1 MAIAALKNGEV
12 KSNTE
17 AITALKNGEVKSNTE
32 AITALKNGEVKR
44 NTDAIT
50 ALKNGE
56 VKSNTTAIN
65 NLSVTVAENKKATDG
80 SLKKLE
86 DAFNKR
92 ISGQNAGQV
101 HLGID
106 TKENG
111 QLGMR
116 YFRTSMSKDGDA
128 HPDGTDS
135 LAIGNST
142 TKGSGAIG
150 IAAGGEN
157 FAAIEGK
164 DSIGIGNKVQIT
176 ADTKNENVIAVGTE
190 ASVLDQAAGAIAIG
204 YQTSIA
210 ATNENA
216 MAIGTG
222 AKTYAEDT
230 MALGHS
236 AQSNMKGSIA
246 IGAGAQ
252 VGEYLEPPVLNA
264 DGGKQDGLGSG
275 INGIAIGNGAQSM
288 SDATIAIGVN
298 AGAGMKKTGNIPLAA
313 SHIIIGDQ
321 AGEGLEG
328 LQNIALGYKSG
339 GNVQSNYNVS
349 IGSEAGRNILGSRT
363 DPIGKNV
370 SIGYHANFRK
380 AVTQPEQDV
389 EDTEGDPG
397 TTTPPKEKMMKIPR
411 IAEDSEKIRL
421 VQSTAIGS
429 ESIAAN
435 DGTAIGYQAQALGHS
450 GTAIGFTAI
459 AKGENT
465 VALGADAKAEA
476 GNVAIGS
483 GSVAPEQI
491 VTGKTAEYTGAKA
504 STTVVSVGNQTGH
517 MLRRVTNVGDAID
530 AQDAVTL
537 AQLKAGLAQVAKD
550 INVKA
555 QGPHAASGVG
565 YDLGAI
571 GGMPS
576 ITLQPGDQKT
586 GTIIHNVAKGV
597 NAGDAV
603 NLAQL
608 KEYTEQGMGHYF
620 STNAP
625 VAKSN
630 FDNGGATG
638 ENAVAF
644 GIAAASTAKYSAAMG
659 NYVQAQGEGS
669 LAIGTGYYDKED
681 PATKP
686 ATGEEVQPI
695 VTKAV
700 SGYRYNA
707 AIGAGAITE
716 GNYSMAVG
724 PRAMVRHKLDKQS
737 GESLSPDYSLA
748 MGYLATVYDR
758 NGIAIGNSA
767 EAHQQDGIAVG
778 RDSWSLRD
786 DAVVMGT
793 HNTAVGKQSAAV
805 GYQNGVSGMNTYVIG
820 SSNMN
825 LTDEDRKDV
834 LDTLAYAAT
843 KGITDDNSTVLGNNN
858 TFDPF
863 FEVKKSLDQK
873 TDVNIIKRGEDNH
886 LVGNQNAIN
895 MYNTHAFVVGSSNTL
910 TKTNNTGVL
919 GSGNTVTVDNTITLG
934 NTNEAG
940 GADTKILGHENT
952 ITAESAAII
961 GDKNRKISGDQI
973 HILGSSNENISS
985 TKGHIIGFA
994 NTEIAGTRHRII
1006 GDENRQVSG
1015 QHTVLLGDANV
1026 NIDAA
1031 NTQIFGDENTGVST
1045 VRSHIIGSLNSSIS
1059 GTGQQIIGDENKN
1072 IAGNR
1077 NVILGNKNNTVGTD
1091 TEGTQIFGDENTEVS
1106 ATKSHIIGSLNSSIA
1121 GTEQRIIGDENKNIA
1136 GNRNVVLGNK
1146 NKNIA
1151 ANTENTQVSGNE
1163 NADIAAVRSLVW
1175 GYQNQQVATGTA
1187 DTQIIGNRNSNIKAE
1202 RTQII
1207 GDSNAAGSVET
1218 NMTTG
1223 ASGEP
1228 IAQSTLTA
1236 ITDSQIMGNANK
1248 VQHSHVQVLGNRIST
1263 GLGNSAYIGDD
1274 AAYTDD
1280 AALSAGNT
1288 EYTKDAIYGYT
1299 FAAAKPTGVVTVG
1312 AKDKERRIQ
1321 NVAAGLVA
1329 PTATDAVN
1337 GSQLYQLTRPLHF
1350 GGDNSVFAE
1359 HEDHAKDKNV
1369 LHTGSNQILTIK
1381 GGADLSKVSAGNIG
1395 VVVDAEQ
1402 KTMNVKLA
1410 KNLTDL
1416 ESVTFGNDDTAM
1428 KLDGTTRSI
1437 SQVKKVTFGAPDAK
1451 NSVVID
1457 GTKNVLTGLSNTEWL
1472 PPAKRGADFD
1482 KSQAATQGQ
1491 LEAFEKTTQR
1501 GFDVYVNTED
1511 KADTFSVTLGDE
1523 KKNDAIGFLAG
1534 NNLTVTHKD
1543 KQITYALKD
1552 DLSVGRKTENGEP
1565 GKDGSIGVQGKNGE
1579 SVVINGKDGTVTMES
1594 AKDEHNNK
1602 NTISLNGKDGT
1613 VGITGKDGTGVV
1625 MNGENGTIAVQGKDG
1640 EDGKAG
1646 AAVVI
1651 DGKNGITTIAGKTD
1665 ENNKKNMI
1673 TLNGKDGSMGVSGKD
1688 GNHVTLNGNDGSIA
1702 IKGNDGTDTVFV
1714 TTQNGTVG
1722 VDGQDGTTR
1731 LVVKDGDKTNA
1742 LATVK
1747 DGLKFMGDAGTENK
1761 LSLNEQ
1767 LTITGGIA
1775 ASEALSTENNL
1786 GVVADGKHNLTVRLA
1801 KDLKGLDSI
1810 SLGDKEAPMKIDG
1823 TKKTISRIQTM
1834 IFGAPDST
1842 DRLTLHGDD
1851 KVITGLSNTELKKDM
1866 KADQAASQ
1874 GQLTQVLEK
1883 LDQAKKDATDY
1894 QLVGNPEDTTNHK
1907 YTVSD
1912 AGEVTLTVQDKKHP
1926 TNTEKVTIA
1935 DVAKKSDVTKLDKTF
1950 ADYAV
1955 KYDKNGDVVNKDSIT
1970 LAGNTTTGTAIH
1982 NVAKGDVSENSKDAV
1997 NGGQLFATQ
2006 QTMESKIT
2014 NVTNNLSKTNQG
2026 FDVYIND
2033 QNNADNTFTVK
2044 LGEDKKD
2051 AFGFAAGNGLEISK
2065 TGKKITYALKDEVEV
2080 GKQGTGKD
2088 GKDGKVTVH
2097 GKDGESVVINGK
2109 DGTIVA
2115 NGKDGAAV
2123 TINGADGSI

>member
-1 MAIAALKNGEV
+1 AKVKKNTQAIADITNPGGKIDTAITALKNGEV
-12 KSNTE
+12 KSNTD
-17 AITALKNGEVKSNTE
+17 AITALKNGEVKRNTDVITALTKSGGTLETMKKELTNKIGEAQTTLDAKVKKNTQAIADITNPGGKIDTAIAALKNGEVKSNTE

-65 NLSVTVAENKKATDG
+65 NLSVTVAANKQATDV

-86 DAFNKR
+86 EAFNKR

-128 HPDGTDS
+128 HPDGQNS
-135 LAIGNST
+135 LAIGSST
-142 TKGSGAIG
+142 TKGIGAIG
-150 IAAGGEN
+150 MAAGGEN
-157 FAAIEGK
+157 STIDGK
-164 DSIGIGNKVQIT
+164 DSIGIGNKVKIT

-465 VALGADAKAEA
+465 LALGADAKAEA

-483 GSVAPEQI
+483 GSVAPEQS

-669 LAIGTGYYDKED
+669 LAIGTGYYDKDD

-748 MGYLATVYDR
+748 MGYLSTVYDR

-934 NTNEAG
+934 NTNKAG

-961 GDKNRKISGDQI
+961 GDQNKTISGDKI

-1151 ANTENTQVSGNE
+1151 ANTEGTQIFGDENTEVSATKSHIIGSSNSSIAGTELRIIGDENKNIAGTRNVVLGNKNKNIAANTENTQVSGNE

-1175 GYQNQQVATGTA
+1175 GYQNQQVTTGTA

-1223 ASGEP
+1223 ASGEA

-1236 ITDSQIMGNANK
+1236 ITDSQIMGNANR

-1381 GGADLSKVSAGNIG
+1381 GGADLSKVSEGNIG

-1416 ESVTFGNDDTAM
+1416 ESVTFGHDDTAM

-1552 DLSVGRKTENGEP
+1552 DLSVGRKNENGEP

-1912 AGEVTLTVQDKKHP
+1912 AGEVTLTV
-1926 TNTEKVTIA
+1926 
-1935 DVAKKSDVTKLDKTF
+1935 
-1950 ADYAV
+1950 
-1955 KYDKNGDVVNKDSIT
+1955 
-1970 LAGNTTTGTAIH
+1970 
-1982 NVAKGDVSENSKDAV
+1982 
-1997 NGGQLFATQ
+1997 
-2006 QTMESKIT
+2006 
-2014 NVTNNLSKTNQG
+2014 
-2026 FDVYIND
+2026 
-2033 QNNADNTFTVK
+2033 
-2044 LGEDKKD
+2044 
-2051 AFGFAAGNGLEISK
+2051 
-2065 TGKKITYALKDEVEV
+2065 
-2080 GKQGTGKD
+2080 
-2088 GKDGKVTVH
+2088 
-2097 GKDGESVVINGK
+2097 
-2109 DGTIVA
+2109 
-2115 NGKDGAAV
+2115 
-2123 TINGADGSI
+2123 